1 MIVTIENDY
10 LSVAIQKKGAEL
22 CSFRSKK
29 SDTEFMWNG
38 DPTVWGSFAPVLFP
52 IIGCLKDN
60 EFFHRGKRGTVPKHG
75 FIRNNEELNV
85 TQINESTVEFSFK
98 YSEKTLENYP
108 FMFEFKVRYQ
118 LVGPSLEVHHSIQNH
133 SAKDPLYYS
142 VGGHPA
148 FRCPFYENETYEDY
162 YLEFEQE
169 ETVDTWEVTKD
180 GLIDT
185 TTKSLLARQR
195 SLPLYPTI
203 FQNDA
208 LILKTLKSRS
218 VQLRSKNHATYL
230 QVEFDDFNYLGLW
243 AKPNAPFICIEPW
256 LGISDSVRATKEIS
270 EKEGM
275 LSLAPLSEGWHT
287 YCIKIQEKNY
297 SLKIE

>member
-1 MIVTIENDY
+1 MIVTIENEY
-10 LSVAIQKKGAEL
+10 LSVSIQKKGAEL

-29 SDTEFMWNG
+29 SGTEFMWNG
-38 DPTVWGSFAPVLFP
+38 DSAVWGSFAPVLFP

-60 EFFHRGKRGTVPKHG
+60 EFYYKGKKGTVPKHG
-75 FIRNNEELNV
+75 FIRNNEELIV
-85 TQINESTVEFSFK
+85 IQINETTAEFSFK

-108 FMFEFKVRYQ
+108 FMFEFTVRYQ
-118 LVGPSLEVHHSIQNH
+118 LVGPSLKVHHSIQNQ
-133 SAKDPLYYS
+133 SVTDPLYYS

-148 FRCPFYENETYEDY
+148 FRCPFFENENYEDY

-185 TTKSLLARQR
+185 TTKPLLVQQR
-195 SLPLYPTI
+195 KLSLYPTI

-218 VQLRSKNHATYL
+218 VQLRSKNHPTYL

-256 LGISDSVRATKEIS
+256 LGISDSVNTTKELT
-270 EKEGM
+270 EKEGI
-275 LSLAPLSEGWHT
+275 LSLEPLSENILG
-287 YCIKIQEKNY
+287 YKIRLVEV
-297 SLKIE
+297 

>member
-10 LSVAIQKKGAEL
+10 LSVSIQKKGAEL

-29 SDTEFMWNG
+29 SGTEFMWNG
-38 DPTVWGSFAPVLFP
+38 DPAVWGSFAPVLFP

-60 EFFHRGKRGTVPKHG
+60 EFYYKGKKGTVPKHG
-75 FIRNNEELNV
+75 FIRNNEELIV
-85 TQINESTVEFSFK
+85 TQINETTVEFSFK
-98 YSEKTLENYP
+98 YSERTLENYP
-108 FMFEFKVRYQ
+108 FMFEFTVRYQ
-118 LVGPSLEVHHSIQNH
+118 LVGNSLEVHHFIQNH
-133 SAKDPLYYS
+133 SATDPLYYS

-148 FRCPFYENETYEDY
+148 FRCPFYENENYEDY

-185 TTKSLLARQR
+185 TTKSLLDCQR
-195 SLPLYPTI
+195 NLSLYPKI

-218 VQLRSKNHATYL
+218 VQLRSKNHSTYL
-230 QVEFDDFNYLGLW
+230 QVDFEGFNYLGLW

-256 LGISDSVRATKEIS
+256 LGISDSVGATKDIS
-270 EKEGM
+270 EKEGI
-275 LSLAPLSEGWHT
+275 LSLAPLSEGRHT
-287 YCIKIQEKNY
+287 YKIKLLELVN
-297 SLKIE
+297 SL

>member
-29 SDTEFMWNG
+29 SGTEFMWNG
-38 DPTVWGSFAPVLFP
+38 EPAVWGSFAPVLFP

-60 EFFHRGKRGTVPKHG
+60 EFYYKGKKGTVPKHG
-75 FIRNNEELNV
+75 FIRNNEELIV
-85 TQINESTVEFSFK
+85 TQINETTVEFSFK
-98 YSEKTLENYP
+98 YSAKTLENYP
-108 FMFEFKVRYQ
+108 FMFEFTVRYQ
-118 LVGPSLEVHHSIQNH
+118 LVGPSLEVHYSIQNH
-133 SAKDPLYYS
+133 SATDPLYYS

-148 FRCPFYENETYEDY
+148 FRCPFYENENYEDY

-180 GLIDT
+180 GLIGT
-185 TTKSLLARQR
+185 TTKSLLDRQR
-195 SLPLYPTI
+195 KLSLYPTI

-218 VQLRSKNHATYL
+218 VRLRSKNHATYL

-256 LGISDSVRATKEIS
+256 LGISDSVVATKVIS
-270 EKEGM
+270 EKEGI
-275 LSLAPLSEGWHT
+275 LSLAPLSEGGHT
-287 YCIKIQEKNY
+287 YKIRLLEIEN
-297 SLKIE
+297 SL

>member
-10 LSVAIQKKGAEL
+10 LSVSIQKKGAEL

-38 DPTVWGSFAPVLFP
+38 DPAVWGSFAPVLFP

-60 EFFHRGKRGTVPKHG
+60 EFFLNGKRGTAPKHG
-75 FIRNNEELNV
+75 FIRNNEELIV
-85 TQINESTVEFSFK
+85 TQINETTVEFSFK

-108 FMFEFKVRYQ
+108 FKFEFSILFQ
-118 LVGPSLEVHHSIQNH
+118 LVGSVLEVHHRVFNH
-133 SAKDPLYYS
+133 SSSEPMYYS
-142 VGGHPA
+142 LGGHPA
-148 FRCPFYENETYEDY
+148 FKCPFYENETYEDY

-180 GLIDT
+180 GLIGT
-185 TTKSLLARQR
+185 TTKSLLDRQR
-195 SLPLYPTI
+195 NLSLYPTI

-256 LGISDSVRATKEIS
+256 LGISDSVLATKDIS
-270 EKEGM
+270 EKEGIM
-275 LSLAPLSEGWHT
+275 SLAPMSEGRHT
-287 YCIKIQEKNY
+287 YKIRLLEIEN
-297 SLKIE
+297 SL

>member
-1 MIVTIENDY
+1 MIFSIENEY
-10 LSVAIQKKGAEL
+10 LSVSIHKRGAEL

-29 SDTEFMWNG
+29 SGTEFMWNG
-38 DPTVWGSFAPVLFP
+38 DPTVWGSYAPVLFP

-75 FIRNNEELNV
+75 FIRNNEELIV

-98 YSEKTLENYP
+98 YSKKTLENYP

-133 SAKDPLYYS
+133 SATDPLYYS

-148 FRCPFYENETYEDY
+148 FRCPFHENEMYEDY

-169 ETVDTWEVTKD
+169 ETVETWEVTKD

-185 TTKSLLARQR
+185 TTKPLLDCQR
-195 SLPLYPTI
+195 NLSLYPKI

-218 VQLRSKNHATYL
+218 VRLRSKNHSTYL

-256 LGISDSVRATKEIS
+256 LGISDSVNTTKELT
-270 EKEGM
+270 EKEGI
-275 LSLAPLSEGWHT
+275 LSLEPLSENLLV
-287 YCIKIQEKNY
+287 YNIKLLEV
-297 SLKIE
+297 

>member
-1 MIVTIENDY
+1 ME
-10 LSVAIQKKGAEL
+10 
-22 CSFRSKK
+22 
-29 SDTEFMWNG
+29 
-38 DPTVWGSFAPVLFP
+38 WGSNCLGELRSSFVSNYWLF
-52 IIGCLKDN
+52 
-60 EFFHRGKRGTVPKHG
+60 ERQRVFHRGKRGTVPKHG
-75 FIRNNEELNV
+75 FIRNNEELIV

-98 YSEKTLENYP
+98 YSKKTLENYP

-133 SAKDPLYYS
+133 SATGPLYYS

-148 FRCPFYENETYEDY
+148 FRCPFHENETYEDY

-185 TTKSLLARQR
+185 TTKSLLDCQR
-195 SLPLYPTI
+195 NLSLYPKI

-218 VQLRSKNHATYL
+218 VRLRSKNHPTYL

-256 LGISDSVRATKEIS
+256 LGISDSVLATKEIS
-270 EKEGM
+270 EKEAI
-275 LSLAPLSEGWHT
+275 LSLAPLSEGRHLFSV
-287 YCIKIQEKNY
+287 KLAE
-297 SLKIE
+297 

>member
-10 LSVAIQKKGAEL
+10 LSVTIQKKGAEL

-29 SDTEFMWNG
+29 SGTDFMWNG
-38 DPTVWGSFAPVLFP
+38 DPAVWGSYAPVLFP

-60 EFFHRGKRGTVPKHG
+60 EFYYKGMKGTVPKHG
-75 FIRNNEELNV
+75 FIRNNEELIV
-85 TQINESTVEFSFK
+85 TQINETTVEFSFK
-98 YSEKTLENYP
+98 YSERTLENYP
-108 FMFEFKVRYQ
+108 FMFEFTVRYQ

-133 SAKDPLYYS
+133 SATDPLYYS

-148 FRCPFYENETYEDY
+148 FKCPFYENETYEDY

-180 GLIDT
+180 GLIGT
-185 TTKSLLARQR
+185 TTKSLLDRQR
-195 SLPLYPTI
+195 KLSLYPTI

-218 VQLRSKNHATYL
+218 VQLRSKNHPTYL
-230 QVEFDDFNYLGLW
+230 QVDFDDFNYLGLW
-243 AKPNAPFICIEPW
+243 AKPNASFICIEPW
-256 LGISDSVRATKEIS
+256 LGISDSINTTKELT
-270 EKEGM
+270 EKEGI
-275 LSLAPLSEGWHT
+275 LSLEPL
-287 YCIKIQEKNY
+287 KEKLSMFSIN
-297 SLKIE
+297 LKD

>member
-1 MIVTIENDY
+1 MIVTIENEY
-10 LSVAIQKKGAEL
+10 LSVSIQKKGAEL

-29 SDTEFMWNG
+29 SGTEFMWNG
-38 DPTVWGSFAPVLFP
+38 DPAVWGSFAPVLFP

-60 EFFHRGKRGTVPKHG
+60 EFYYKGKKGTVPKHG
-75 FIRNNEELNV
+75 FIRNNEELIV
-85 TQINESTVEFSFK
+85 TQINEITVEFSFK
-98 YSEKTLENYP
+98 YSAKTLENYP

-133 SAKDPLYYS
+133 SATDPLYYS

-148 FRCPFYENETYEDY
+148 FRCPFYENENYEDY

-169 ETVDTWEVTKD
+169 ETVDTWEVMKD
-180 GLIDT
+180 GLIST
-185 TTKSLLARQR
+185 TTKSLLVQQR
-195 SLPLYPTI
+195 KLPLYSTI

-218 VQLRSKNHATYL
+218 VQLRSKNHSTYL
-230 QVEFDDFNYLGLW
+230 QVEFNDFNYLGLW

-256 LGISDSVRATKEIS
+256 LGISDSVNATKELI
-270 EKEGM
+270 EKEGI
-275 LSLAPLSEGWHT
+275 LSLKPL
-287 YCIKIQEKNY
+287 KEKLSMFSIN
-297 SLKIE
+297 LKD

>member
-10 LSVAIQKKGAEL
+10 LSVAIQKRGAEL

-29 SDTEFMWNG
+29 SGTEFMWNG
-38 DPTVWGSFAPVLFP
+38 DPTVWGSYAPVLFP

-75 FIRNNEELNV
+75 FIRNNEELIV

-98 YSEKTLENYP
+98 YSKKTLENYP

-133 SAKDPLYYS
+133 SATDPLYYS

-148 FRCPFYENETYEDY
+148 FRCPFHENETYEDY

-185 TTKSLLARQR
+185 TTKSLLDCQR
-195 SLPLYPTI
+195 NLSLYPKI

-218 VQLRSKNHATYL
+218 VRLRSKNHSTYL

-256 LGISDSVRATKEIS
+256 LGISDSVNTTKELT
-270 EKEGM
+270 EKEGI
-275 LSLAPLSEGWHT
+275 LSLEPLCYGRHT
-287 YCIKIQEKNY
+287 YKIRLLEIVN
-297 SLKIE
+297 SL